1 VSLCA
6 FSFDFTINDP
16 KPSIEFSIRASFQF
30 SATGAGFNAVDRPS
44 TMNDNCTLQ
53 YCIYRAIRHVFV
65 KPITYAQR
73 EWRMK
78 KKDLKFFEELLNNRL
93 QELLNQADNTVSGM
107 TEQKENFP
115 DPTDRATL
123 ESDRNFMLRIR
134 DREHKLIKKIKKA
147 LDRIENNTFGIC
159 ESCGEDISV
168 ERLKAR
174 PVTTQCIDCKT
185 KEEAFEKALG
195 L

>member
-1 VSLCA
+1 MYYGIKNVS
-6 FSFDFTINDP
+6 FVMKN
-16 KPSIEFSIRASFQF
+16 PSS
-30 SATGAGFNAVDRPS
+30 
-44 TMNDNCTLQ
+44 
-53 YCIYRAIRHVFV
+53 
-65 KPITYAQR
+65 R
-73 EWRMK
+73 ELLMK
-78 KKDLKFFEELLNNRL
+78 KKDVKYFEDFLRDRL
-93 QELLNQADNTVSGM
+93 QELLSQADDTVSGM

-147 LDRIENNTFGIC
+147 LERIENGTFGIC
-159 ESCGEDISV
+159 ESCGEEISI

-174 PVTTQCIDCKT
+174 PVTTQCIECKT